1 MKNTL
6 MNRHLGRRD
15 LIKHLAAA
23 GVLSSVSATKALAAD
38 ESPVRVVIVA
48 LQHGW
53 GLSGTSNRFLSNNN
67 GVPVFPDGLDPL
79 NSIKQHCTAIDGIMT
94 LGEWGNNHDLS
105 YADMLTAGVPY
116 GQKQSDF
123 DSHMPLSITP
133 SLDHLLEES
142 SGRAAFRFCAG
153 YRTWGVKY
161 HPLSFGKNSEVL
173 PFFTTASDAYN
184 SIFKDLPEVAV
195 GAGNASP
202 SGGDARMLAS
212 LFDYLKAPAEAKL
225 EILGDEKV
233 KLERYLSALEHV
245 KSKNTAVVGYS
256 GSERIENIPSSD
268 QGRLD
273 DVDSY
278 LEMIK
283 VGLANNITSTAI
295 LGIGDINAIPS
306 FHHDHAH
313 GNTGIFWNTRRTFA
327 QKIVSFANELD
338 QIIDFDGNTLL
349 DNTLILLTGEV
360 GDGRHNVVSKGQVIV
375 GGRRHIAAEQYIKP
389 ERLVGDDLNRIR
401 REDSRGALQKATRWS
416 KEASSLTNAD
426 MLRDIGIIAGLDI
439 DEFGLPSQNQGDLL
453 V

>member
-38 ESPVRVVIVA
+38 ESPVRVVVVA

-53 GLSGTSNRFLSNNN
+53 GLSGTSNRFLSNDN
-67 GVPVFPDGLDPL
+67 GVPEFPDGLDPL
-79 NSIKQHCTAIDGIMT
+79 NAIKQHCTAIDGVMT

-123 DSHMPLSITP
+123 DSHIPLSITP
-133 SLDHLLEES
+133 SLDYLLEES

-153 YRTWGVKY
+153 YRSWGVKY
-161 HPLSFGKNSEVL
+161 HPLSFGKSSEVL
-173 PFFTTASDAYN
+173 PFFTTASDAYD
-184 SIFKDLPEVAV
+184 SIFKDLPEVSI
-195 GAGNASP
+195 GSG
-202 SGGDARMLAS
+202 SGGASGSDAQMLSS
-212 LFDYLKAPAEAKL
+212 LFAYLKAPAEARL
-225 EILGDEKV
+225 EVLGDERV
-233 KLERYLSALEHV
+233 KFERYLSALEHV
-245 KSKNTAVVGYS
+245 RSKNTAVVGYS
-256 GSERIENIPSSD
+256 GSERIENVPIAGQS
-268 QGRLD
+268 RLK

-278 LEMIK
+278 FEMIK
-283 VGLANNITSTAI
+283 VGLANNITSTAV
-295 LGIGDINAIPS
+295 LGIGDINSIPS

-313 GNTGIFWNTRRTFA
+313 GNSSVYWNTRREFA
-327 QKIVSFANELD
+327 QKIVSFANELN
-338 QIIDFDGNTLL
+338 QIIDFDGNTVL

-375 GGRRHIAAEQYIKP
+375 GGRKHIAAEQYIKP
-389 ERLVGDDLNRIR
+389 ARVTGDGLDRLR
-401 REDSRGALQKATRWS
+401 REDSRGALQKATRWA
-416 KEASSLTNAD
+416 KEAGSLTNAD

-439 DEFGLPSQNQGDLL
+439 SEFGLPSQNQGDLL